1 MRLLT
6 DPRLRLLWTASSIA
20 SLGAWL
26 LVMAVPLEVFRRT
39 GSPVATGTALAVEV
53 LPAVIVGPWA
63 GVVVDRLSRKRV
75 VVLAYAGAAAG
86 VAVMLL
92 GHLAALYAGVLVEAI
107 AVTFLHPGL
116 RAIAPGIAANEADLA
131 TLNAAMSFASSTFR
145 MLGPPLGTFLAAR
158 GMFTTAVVL
167 DIVGYLTAA
176 VLIGRL
182 AVPLG
187 AASALRPRIRDGVR
201 HIGRTPMLRGLIA
214 TSWLFLPAN
223 AALTALLVPFV
234 AERLRAP
241 AAAVGVLVSGLGVGY
256 VAGSVLSRLLLERV
270 ATRTVLA
277 VSYAVIGACFLV
289 TFNAHSFPMA
299 LAAITVC
306 GVPGAVLGVVSGHRM
321 QTSTPDGALG
331 RVAAA
336 FSASDATAT
345 LAGAVAAP
353 VAVAHLTLG
362 TALNAFSAAALLAS
376 FAAALLVP
384 R

>member
-6 DPRLRLLWTASSIA
+6 DPRLRLLWTAASIA

-39 GSPVATGTALAVEV
+39 GSPVATGAALAVEV
-53 LPAVIVGPWA
+53 LPAVVVGPWA
-63 GVVVDRLSRKRV
+63 GVLVDRLSRKRV
-75 VVLAYAGAAAG
+75 IVSAYVVAAAG
-86 VAVMLL
+86 IAVMLI
-92 GHLAALYAGVLVEAI
+92 GHLAAIYAGVLIEAI
-107 AVTFLHPGL
+107 AVAFFHPAI
-116 RAIAPGIAANEADLA
+116 RAVAPGIAANEGDLA
-131 TLNAAMSFASSTFR
+131 TLNAALSFSSSTFR
-145 MLGPPLGTFLAAR
+145 MLGPPLGTLLAAS
-158 GMFTTAVVL
+158 GLFTTAVAL
-167 DIVGYLTAA
+167 DVAGYLIAA

-182 AVPLG
+182 SIPPGETAVLP
-187 AASALRPRIRDGVR
+187 PRIRDGVR
-201 HIGRTPMLRGLIA
+201 HIARTPMLRGLIA

-256 VAGSVLSRLLLERV
+256 LAGSALSKLLLDRCP
-270 ATRTVLA
+270 TRPVLV

-289 TFNAHSFPMA
+289 AFNARSFAVA
-299 LAAITVC
+299 LAAISLC
-306 GVPGAVLGVVSGHRM
+306 GVPGSILGVVSGHRM
-321 QTSTPDGALG
+321 QTATPDRALG

-376 FAAALLVP
+376 LAAALLVP
-384 R
+384 